1 MAGIVFLGSMA
12 AFGAMSLL
20 WALLGWLLPVG
31 RGAALVCV
39 GVPDEGVLCRVKWLR
54 SLGLLRLPLL
64 VVTEADAPGQ
74 MWDGIE
80 YCSGEDLLSRLE
92 QERMDG
98 YGTGN
103 GDPSGNRGCGGLS
116 EL

>member
-1 MAGIVFLGSMA
+1 MAGMIILGTLA
-12 AFGAMSLL
+12 AFGCLSLL
-20 WALLGWLLPVG
+20 WVLLGWLLPGG

-39 GVPDEGVLCRVKWLR
+39 GVPDVGVLSRVRWLH
-54 SLGLLRLPLL
+54 SLGLLQLPLL
-64 VVTEADAPGQ
+64 VVTEAEVPEA
-74 MWDGIE
+74 MWDGME
-80 YCSGEDLLSRLE
+80 YCSGEGLLARLE

-103 GDPSGNRGCGGLS
+103 GDPAGHRGCGGLS

>member
-1 MAGIVFLGSMA
+1 MKWPESSFWTVSAAGVVS
-12 AFGAMSLL
+12 SRRT
-20 WALLGWLLPVG
+20 G
-31 RGAALVCV
+31 RRPG
-39 GVPDEGVLCRVKWLR
+39 LR
-54 SLGLLRLPLL
+54 GR
-64 VVTEADAPGQ
+64 AGQ

-92 QERMDG
+92 EERMDG

-103 GDPSGNRGCGGLS
+103 GDSSGNRGCGGLS